1 MKNRAIRILDK
12 LIEIETSEKLE
23 DLPATLRFPN
33 GFQDKIRYDAN
44 RGELIYKG
52 VMASEEL
59 RELSKLA
66 PNDSFRKAILGIFYK
81 SFSQSRQ
88 RFLELLAEFD
98 FLPGED
104 SKAIHRYAK
113 SYAKEWYMSIPEA
126 FRPALDMEQSE
137 RKIEGQKRLVWTQGS
152 RFSFKLGDTLYDS
165 HHAYKAWPEGLQ
177 DTDLCIQ
184 VKEASQAVPSDR
196 KGKKSTQIDWRK
208 TFKSSPSKTIEEA
221 IKLSQIPRDPGKVG
235 FVIKTP
241 DEDRQA
247 MVERTSKTLTQDEFV
262 RFLIIGLPED
272 WFRRYSITAHQ

>member
-1 MKNRAIRILDK
+1 MKDKALGVLDK
-12 LIEIETSEKLE
+12 LIETETSEKFE
-23 DLPATLRFPN
+23 DFPATLRFPN
-33 GFQDKIRYDAN
+33 GLQDKIRYDAKK
-44 RGELIYKG
+44 GELIYKG

-66 PNDSFRKAILGIFYK
+66 PNDSFRKVLLGIFYK

-88 RFLELLAEFD
+88 RFLELLGEFD

-104 SKAIHRYAK
+104 SKEIYRHAK
-113 SYAKEWYMSIPEA
+113 SYVKEWYMCIPEA

-165 HHAYKAWPEGLQ
+165 HHAYKAWPEGLKE
-177 DTDLCIQ
+177 TNLCVQ
-184 VKEASQAVPSDR
+184 VREASQAVPSDR

-221 IKLSQIPRDPGKVG
+221 VKLLQIPRDPGRVE

-241 DEDRQA
+241 DEDRQI
-247 MVERTSKTLTQDEFV
+247 MVERTRQTLTQDEFV
-262 RFLIIGLPED
+262 RFLIMGPPED
-272 WFRRYSITAHQ
+272 W

>member
-23 DLPATLRFPN
+23 DFPATLRFPN

-88 RFLELLAEFD
+88 RFLELLGEFD

-104 SKAIHRYAK
+104 SKEIHRYAK
-113 SYAKEWYMSIPEA
+113 SYVKEWYMCVPEA

-137 RKIEGQKRLVWTQGS
+137 RVIKGKKNLVWTQGS
-152 RFSFKLGDTLYDS
+152 RFSFKLGRYTL
-165 HHAYKAWPEGLQ
+165 
-177 DTDLCIQ
+177 
-184 VKEASQAVPSDR
+184 
-196 KGKKSTQIDWRK
+196 
-208 TFKSSPSKTIEEA
+208 
-221 IKLSQIPRDPGKVG
+221 
-235 FVIKTP
+235 
-241 DEDRQA
+241 
-247 MVERTSKTLTQDEFV
+247 
-262 RFLIIGLPED
+262 
-272 WFRRYSITAHQ
+272 